1 MDEELERLKKERIK
15 KLMEKAKEVQTEIEV
30 NDSNFEEEVIEKS
43 KEIPVVVDFWA
54 QWCRPCLMLGPTLEK
69 LAKENKGKFILAK
82 VNVDKA
88 PVISQKYGIMSIPNV
103 KLFKEGKIV
112 DEFIGAYPEDFVRKW
127 LERNLSNNQ

>member
-54 QWCRPCLMLGPTLEK
+54 QWCRPCLMLGPILEK

-82 VNVDKA
+82 VNVDEA
-88 PVISQKYGIMSIPNV
+88 PLSSQKYGIMSIPNV
-103 KLFKEGKIV
+103 KLFKDGKIV
-112 DEFIGAYPEDFVRKW
+112 DEFVGAYPETFVKEW
-127 LERNLSNNQ
+127 LKKNL

>member
-1 MDEELERLKKERIK
+1 MDEELERLKKERIN
-15 KLMEKAKEVQTEIEV
+15 KLMEEAKEVQTEIEV

-82 VNVDKA
+82 VNVDEA
-88 PVISQKYGIMSIPNV
+88 PLASQKYNIMSIPNV
-103 KLFKEGKIV
+103 KLFKDGKV
-112 DEFIGAYPEDFVRKW
+112 ANEFVGAYPEDFVNDW
-127 LERNLSNNQ
+127 LDKNIGD

>member
-82 VNVDKA
+82 VNVDEA
-88 PVISQKYGIMSIPNV
+88 PLSSQKYGIMSIPNV
-103 KLFKEGKIV
+103 KLFKDGKIV
-112 DEFIGAYPEDFVRKW
+112 DEFVGAYPETFVKEW
-127 LERNLSNNQ
+127 LKKNL